1 MNDNSKK
8 VIIQNLIN
16 TNGLSESFY
25 LALLNAILEQKPK
38 PKQDK
43 SSFKKQ
49 VLVVYNNAKVYFDG
63 NHYIAIPYV
72 SQPWKKRK
80 SFNKPN
86 NQVLNDTKETE
97 KNIPTATVALDQLF
111 ESLYKENLNK
121 KAQRKKKR
129 NYKRNEV
136 VFSKRRTIER
146 FC

>member
-49 VLVVYNNAKVYFDG
+49 VCVVYNNAKVYFDG
-63 NHYIAIPYV
+63 NHYIAIPHT
-72 SQPWKKRK
+72 SQQWKKRK
-80 SFNKPN
+80 NFNKPN
-86 NQVLNDTKETE
+86 NQVLNDTK
-97 KNIPTATVALDQLF
+97 ALDTTFF
-111 ESLYKENLNK
+111 EILLQSISELSKKEAVQK
-121 KAQRKKKR
+121 
-129 NYKRNEV
+129 
-136 VFSKRRTIER
+136 
-146 FC
+146 